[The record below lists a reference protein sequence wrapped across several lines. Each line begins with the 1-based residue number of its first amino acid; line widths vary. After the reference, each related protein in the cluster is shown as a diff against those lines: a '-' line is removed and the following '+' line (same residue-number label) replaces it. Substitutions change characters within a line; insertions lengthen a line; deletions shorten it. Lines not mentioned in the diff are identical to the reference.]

1 MVCDSREMA
10 NNWLGHHG
18 CCQLLAAICVEVVI
32 SFCGHLF
39 GGETYYMSSS
49 DCDGSNVG

>member
-32 SFCGHLF
+32 SFCGQTFLVERHIICPPV
-39 GGETYYMSSS
+39 TVM
-49 DCDGSNVG
+49 VQM